1 MANTRC
7 RGVSLQTL
15 PLLEG
20 HPSSH
25 LFLSGRRAALEPWG
39 LLRQRGLD
47 VCTVAGPRLASLPPA
62 IGAAHPGATSAFC
75 LPPLSFQGRERTSLM
90 AAGSLVCMLG
100 RLPVPISPT
109 VTMPCALGCCAGTE
123 CDACKRRVGH
133 SLRPPSPY
141 SLGRGL
147 RSGGQQKGEAAQSG
161 ALCPDGFPCFWPF
174 PGWKAWWHEH
184 GASFVLR

>member
-1 MANTRC
+1 MSGCFSADPSPP
-7 RGVSLQTL
+7 RGTPILASLSLWAQGSSGALGTL
-15 PLLEG
+15 EAEG
-20 HPSSH
+20 P
-25 LFLSGRRAALEPWG
+25 RA
-39 LLRQRGLD
+39 